1 MKLLNSILN
10 NIFIK
15 LFGLFLILIFLI
27 YIVFSIINFSG
38 NTLQKI
44 SEGFSSGKVVDE
56 FQSYITQIQGS
67 NRLQVASVNSID
79 VFSKKDS
86 KSILWDLIS
95 LPDVVVE
102 IKAPVEY
109 MYFIDLNGKWNF
121 FWNEKDTSIIII
133 APQIKAGTPA
143 LDVSKMEIIV
153 KQGSFLRN
161 VEEIKNNLRL
171 ELSDKLKFTAN
182 EKISVIRETAR
193 TEIKNFLLNWF
204 IKYYFKDSKLIPKN
218 IFVYFP
224 GETVPS
230 RLLEFNNLEKIN
242 NAN

>member
-1 MKLLNSILN
+1 MKLLKSILKTF
-10 NIFIK
+10 FIK
-15 LFGLFLILIFLI
+15 VFGLILIASLLI
-27 YIVFSIINFSG
+27 YIIIYIIDFSE
-38 NTLQKI
+38 NTLHKI
-44 SEGFSSGKVVDE
+44 SEGFASGKVVDE
-56 FQSYITQIQGS
+56 FHSYITQIKGS
-67 NRLQVASVNSID
+67 NRLQVASVNSIE

-102 IKAPVEY
+102 IIAPVEY
-109 MYFIDLNGKWNF
+109 TYFIDLNEKWNF
-121 FWNEKDTSIIII
+121 LWEENDTSIIIV

-143 LDVSKMEIIV
+143 IDVSKMEIIE

-193 TEIKNFLLNWF
+193 SEIKNFLLNWF

-224 GETVPS
+224 SETLPK

-242 NAN
+242 SQN

>member
-1 MKLLNSILN
+1 MKLLKSILKT
-10 NIFIK
+10 IFIK
-15 LFGLFLILIFLI
+15 VFGLILIASLLI
-27 YIVFSIINFSG
+27 YILITIINFSE
-38 NTLQKI
+38 NTLLKI
-44 SEGFSSGKVVDE
+44 SEGFASGKVVDE
-56 FQSYITQIQGS
+56 FHSYITQIKGS
-67 NRLQVASVNSID
+67 NRLQVASVNSIE

-102 IKAPVEY
+102 IIAPVEY
-109 MYFIDLNGKWNF
+109 TYFIDLNEKWNF
-121 FWNEKDTSIIII
+121 LWEENDTSIIIV

-143 LDVSKMEIIV
+143 IDVSKMEIIE

-193 TEIKNFLLNWF
+193 SEIKNFLLNWF

-224 GETVPS
+224 SETLPK

-242 NAN
+242 SQN